1 MNLGQEH
8 TRESAYLIPF
18 PPKAATKHATD
29 KSLCAISTASLPIP
43 LPTFPSP
50 TPRERKLSTNNNG
63 INGSSSSVP
72 YYDTNPFPLQSS
84 VIISELSDA
93 SVTPNDFYIDMIGLD
108 TSKGPSN
115 SNLPRVTGASHKL
128 SRDARQMVQQFPPPP
143 PPPQVPPPA
152 IPDEAALCQALY
164 AARSPRSRAATTAFE
179 GKEPLSQYWSP
190 TPTGSRPSSI
200 VSTGKSGAPFKGKKS
215 SSRSTSLTRKAIDPL
230 QGPSSPE
237 PYPLPPSLYSYP
249 PQDGG
254 ARDKKSLRSH
264 RRSQSNIYGGG
275 STSSLDEQDR
285 FQGSISPVQ
294 LCPPSRPI
302 LRHNHSYTGQS
313 SDTNQDVEEIISG
326 ALAITAAKK
335 QTEGSP
341 TLSVPSSQDKRSY
354 I

>member
-1 MNLGQEH
+1 
-8 TRESAYLIPF
+8 
-18 PPKAATKHATD
+18 
-29 KSLCAISTASLPIP
+29 
-43 LPTFPSP
+43 
-50 TPRERKLSTNNNG
+50 
-63 INGSSSSVP
+63 
-72 YYDTNPFPLQSS
+72 SS

-108 TSKGPSN
+108 TSKGASN
-115 SNLPRVTGASHKL
+115 SNLRLEASSNITVPLPTTPTSPRAATPTIMSAPIHPSYSPIPPPLSSRSRSSSIASLRKHSETARVTGASHKL

-294 LCPPSRPI
+294 LRPPSRPI
-302 LRHNHSYTGQS
+302 LQHNHSYTGQS